1 MSKRLMIVLALA
13 FVVGIAC
20 SAYAEVQNVKVG
32 GDITTLAFDRY
43 RFNLSNIDVKDQVQ
57 GLAAIANVKVNADLT
72 DAVAVSIVLRN
83 EKVWGKTSS
92 SSTTY
97 TDDGRDDVVVTTTGQ
112 NADLNEYLAAA
123 YVTMKEF
130 AGQPLTLKIGQMG
143 VKLGN
148 GMIVG
153 DPNTNQS
160 SAGPFNY
167 ELADYCPRVAFTGG
181 VAIWD
186 MKPLVLTLGALKVT
200 ETNLHT
206 NRDDVNTYMANA
218 AFDIA
223 EMTGLNKAI
232 VEVYDVLEDNYD
244 DDVADQGD
252 VNNIG
257 VRADLTPMENVGV
270 GGEFA
275 YQTQQ
280 NDSDRDD
287 NKSMSDRALMLNVNV
302 GFPDVA
308 MAPVIGADF
317 AHFSSNWDP
326 MYESLTPADIA
337 NVLFP
342 NQNVQLIGL
351 SAGLKP
357 MDDVGLKL
365 RYANLRLA
373 KAFTEGDTV
382 PTNWNSNDWTMTSK
396 KDLGNELDA
405 YMTYDYTSDVQFGL
419 KLGYFKPG
427 KAFHEDNRKT
437 AHQVIGSMKVTF

>member
-13 FVVGIAC
+13 FVVGITCA
-20 SAYAEVQNVKVG
+20 AYAEVQNVKVG

-43 RFNLSNIDVKDQVQ
+43 RFNLSTDDEAIKDQVQ
-57 GLAAIANVKVNADLT
+57 GLAAIVNVKVNADLT
-72 DAVAVSIVLRN
+72 DAVSVSIVLRN
-83 EKVWGKTSS
+83 EKVWGKTSTS
-92 SSTTY
+92 AVSGAEGETVAN
-97 TDDGRDDVVVTTTGQ
+97 G
-112 NADLNEYLAAA
+112 NADLNEYLAAGF
-123 YVTMKEF
+123 VTMKEF
-130 AGQPLTLKIGQMG
+130 AGQPLTLKIGQMA

-153 DPNTNQS
+153 DPNTNGV

-181 VAIWD
+181 IAIWD
-186 MKPLVLTLGALKVT
+186 VKPAVLTLGALKVT
-200 ETNLHT
+200 ENSLHT
-206 NRDDVNTYMANA
+206 NRDDTNTYIANA

-223 EMTGLNKAI
+223 EMTGLSKAI

-244 DDVADQGD
+244 DSEVGDQGD
-252 VNNIG
+252 VNNLG
-257 VRADLTPMENVGV
+257 VRFDLTPMENVGV
-270 GGEFA
+270 GVEYA

-280 NDSDRDD
+280 NDAGSGRND
-287 NKSMSDRALMLNVNV
+287 NKAMSDSAFMANVNL
-302 GFPDVA
+302 GLPDVA
-308 MAPVIGADF
+308 MSPVLGVDF
-317 AHFSSNWDP
+317 ARFSRNWDP